1 MCTSSERGLTVFHFR
16 GIHVDYKRCLVGI
29 DHTKKEATF
38 KKMDSDT
45 GETEKCQ
52 VKCKY
57 FLTHQ
62 FKNMFWVLK
71 RTVSFRRFF

>member
-1 MCTSSERGLTVFHFR
+1 MCTSSDLGLPVFHFR

-52 VKCKY
+52 VYVYIYHMKSWLGVK
-57 FLTHQ
+57 
-62 FKNMFWVLK
+62 
-71 RTVSFRRFF
+71 